1 MLLKNQLVSS
11 WGEVGIGVLPETVFN
26 DVVLSYTNE
35 DNPFGDEKLLDTFVW
50 RKKMDKDG
58 QSHLTE
64 TEQRRLIQSKQVEL
78 TKDLEKVKTARL
90 AREEERAVRER
101 EKDNE
106 IREQDAMRFKQWSKQ
121 EETFHLEQARLRSKI
136 RIKDGRATTIDLLAR
151 YLDVLEGNEST
162 PDTEL
167 HEPYVY
173 MNGLNKT
180 ELEDLAADILVI
192 LKSYLS
198 YHKRITPIWK
208 KTK

>member
-1 MLLKNQLVSS
+1 M
-11 WGEVGIGVLPETVFN
+11 
-26 DVVLSYTNE
+26 LSYTNE

-192 LKSYLS
+192 LKSHLS
-198 YHKRITPIWK
+198 YHKRINPR
-208 KTK
+208 